1 MDNYL
6 RCYIDYKGNT
16 YMVTFSYYKIKVY
29 LVTKYNIFRNI
40 PVLKNFEKYKQLDID
55 NDWVFPD
62 FVMESDPMF
71 DHLNPESETY
81 YIDMAQIV
89 VQAAVKLLETRA
101 KEKEIIN
108 KQIAILKEWN
118 KKWES

>member
-1 MDNYL
+1 
-6 RCYIDYKGNT
+6 
-16 YMVTFSYYKIKVY
+16 MVTFSYYKIKVY